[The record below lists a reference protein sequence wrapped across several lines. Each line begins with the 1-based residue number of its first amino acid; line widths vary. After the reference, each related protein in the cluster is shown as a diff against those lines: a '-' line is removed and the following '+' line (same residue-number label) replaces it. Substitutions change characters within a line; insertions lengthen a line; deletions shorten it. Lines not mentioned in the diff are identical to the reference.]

1 MSVMAYS
8 REVLRVLWEF
18 AHIVPI
24 LAGKK
29 PKKEDKASLAS
40 IFEGSVARS
49 PHNIMLLFEGRQWT
63 YGEFNAEVNQLA
75 HLLMARGIKQGDC
88 VAVFMENRAEFILV
102 LLALAKL
109 GAPGSLINSSL
120 SGNALVHC
128 LKETSTKKCIVG
140 AERTSSLA
148 EVMPELLQDLNL
160 QADRDYFWV
169 PEVGKKADY
178 HRCPDWAENIA
189 LTMANMPTDN
199 LQVTR
204 EISATETAMYVFTSG
219 TTGLPK
225 ASVQPHF
232 KYVVVARVISKLGFR
247 VKPTDRLY
255 LCLPLYHS
263 TGMMPGFVSFI
274 AHGASIF
281 LRRTFSASNFW
292 PEVQKYQTNC
302 FVYVGEL
309 CRYLVDQE
317 ESAAEKNNPLKK
329 MMGNGLRPDVW
340 DQFRDRFGV
349 KRICELYG
357 ASEGNFSF
365 LNVLNKDKTIGAALS
380 PVALVQYD
388 VENDSIVRDAE
399 GHCIEVPLGE
409 AGLLLGKITPETE
422 FEGYTNQA
430 ATTSKIVKNV
440 QTDGDRW
447 FNSGDLVRQIDVGFA
462 MGMKHFQFVDRT
474 GDTFRWRAE
483 NVSTNEVAEVLNSH
497 PQITMANVYGVEVPG
512 VEGRAGMVAFQLER
526 RDEAVAELDI
536 HAFQSMVEKELPGYA
551 QPVFIRILQS
561 VTTTATFKLQKNQL
575 REEAYHLDRVNGD
588 TIYVRKP
595 RSDTYELLE
604 VAFYRQIVAGRSGY

>member
-169 PEVGKKADY
+169 PEVGERADY

-189 LTMANMPTDN
+189 LAMANMPTDN

-388 VENDSIVRDAE
+388 LENDSIVRDGD

-536 HAFQSMVEKELPGYA
+536 HAFQSMVEKELPAYA
-551 QPVFIRILQS
+551 QPVFIRILRS

-575 REEAYHLDRVNGD
+575 REEAYHLDRVDGD

>member
-102 LLALAKL
+102 VLALAKL
-109 GAPGSLINSSL
+109 GAPGSLINNSL

-169 PEVGKKADY
+169 PEVGERADY

-189 LTMANMPTDN
+189 LTIANMPKDN

-204 EISATETAMYVFTSG
+204 EISASETAMYVFTSG

-232 KYVVVARVISKLGFR
+232 KYVVVARVISKLGFQ

-309 CRYLVDQE
+309 CRYLVDQA

-388 VENDSIVRDAE
+388 LENDSIVRDGD

-422 FEGYTNQA
+422 FEGYTSQA

-440 QTDGDRW
+440 QADGDCW

>member
-1 MSVMAYS
+1 MGVMAYS

-18 AHIVPI
+18 AQIVPV

-29 PKKEDKASLAS
+29 PKKEDKASLATL
-40 IFEGSVARS
+40 FEDSVARS

-63 YGEFNAEVNQLA
+63 YSEFNTEVNQLA
-75 HLLMARGIKQGDC
+75 HLLAARGVKQGDC
-88 VAVFMENRAEFILV
+88 VAVLMENRAEFILV

-140 AERTSSLA
+140 AERTNTLA
-148 EVMPELLQDLNL
+148 EIMPELAQSLNL
-160 QADRDYFWV
+160 QAGRDYFWV
-169 PEVGKKADY
+169 PEVGDSADY
-178 HRCPDWAENIA
+178 YCCPDWAEDIA
-189 LTMANMPTDN
+189 LTVKSMPQDN
-199 LQVTR
+199 LQLTR
-204 EISATETAMYVFTSG
+204 EISASETAMYVFTSG

-232 KYVVVARVISKLGFR
+232 KYLVVARVVSKLGFQ

-263 TGMMPGFVSFI
+263 TGMMPGLVSFM

-309 CRYLVDQE
+309 CRYLADQP
-317 ESAAEKNNPLKK
+317 ESAAEKNNSLMK

-349 KRICELYG
+349 QRICELYG

-388 VENDSIVRDAE
+388 IKNDSIVRDGE

-409 AGLLLGKITPETE
+409 PGLLLGKITSETE
-422 FEGYTNQA
+422 FEGYTNPE
-430 ATTSKIVKNV
+430 ATTSK
-440 QTDGDRW
+440 
-447 FNSGDLVRQIDVGFA
+447 
-462 MGMKHFQFVDRT
+462 
-474 GDTFRWRAE
+474 
-483 NVSTNEVAEVLNSH
+483 
-497 PQITMANVYGVEVPG
+497 
-512 VEGRAGMVAFQLER
+512 
-526 RDEAVAELDI
+526 
-536 HAFQSMVEKELPGYA
+536 
-551 QPVFIRILQS
+551 
-561 VTTTATFKLQKNQL
+561 
-575 REEAYHLDRVNGD
+575 
-588 TIYVRKP
+588 
-595 RSDTYELLE
+595 
-604 VAFYRQIVAGRSGY
+604 